1 MLEADQLS
9 PRRRL
14 LVDAAIEVVAAH
26 GLRGLTHRAVDR
38 EAGLPEGSCS
48 AYLRTRHAM
57 ISALGGLGA
66 VPALARGALAPRRQA
81 RAHHGSHP

>member
-14 LVDAAIEVVAAH
+14 LVNAAIEVVAAN

-48 AYLRTRHAM
+48 
-57 ISALGGLGA
+57 SGA
-66 VPALARGALAPRRQA
+66 SGTSSPAARGTTSGPSR
-81 RAHHGSHP
+81 